1 MITPEAWTPV
11 IIDSQCSSIKWI
23 ERFTKYVL
31 PRIQVTHKKLC
42 LCYFLTVSCPINAIL
57 ASLNVLVSQLFNN
70 YSSSPNDENSINS
83 QHTKFLGVIIHQNL
97 SWQAHIKAISS
108 KIAKSTGIIIKSR
121 QFFLSNTLCT
131 LYNSLILP
139 YLQYCS
145 IIWAS
150 TYSSHLQP
158 LFRLQKKVLRIIT
171 HSPTRAHTYSLF
183 NKFKIVNLLNIYK
196 YQVSCF
202 VFLHMQKRDSMGW
215 WLLRLSAKILL
226 FYGYRLIFFSYG

>member
-1 MITPEAWTPV
+1 MV
-11 IIDSQCSSIKWI
+11 
-23 ERFTKYVL
+23 FL
-31 PRIQVTHKKLC
+31 LKLIR
-42 LCYFLTVSCPINAIL
+42 V
-57 ASLNVLVSQLFNN
+57 
-70 YSSSPNDENSINS
+70 E
-83 QHTKFLGVIIHQNL
+83 HTKFLGVIIHQNL

-158 LFRLQKKVLRIIT
+158 LFRLKNHYSFYTTCTYIL
-171 HSPTRAHTYSLF
+171 TRSLTNSKYSAYLIF
-183 NKFKIVNLLNIYK
+183 ISTKFLVFFPFTCGS
-196 YQVSCF
+196 SCP
-202 VFLHMQKRDSMGW
+202 
-215 WLLRLSAKILL
+215 LL
-226 FYGYRLIFFSYG
+226 FRLLSFSTLIVINISPEPSCSKVD

>member
-1 MITPEAWTPV
+1 MFFA
-11 IIDSQCSSIKWI
+11 QSSVGFELQNSHDFEKHST
-23 ERFTKYVL
+23 ERGGSRPKEPFF
-31 PRIQVTHKKLC
+31 C
-42 LCYFLTVSCPINAIL
+42 FL
-57 ASLNVLVSQLFNN
+57 
-70 YSSSPNDENSINS
+70 
-83 QHTKFLGVIIHQNL
+83 HQNL

-158 LFRLQKKVLRIIT
+158 LFRLQKKALRIIT
-171 HSPTRAHTYSLF
+171 HSPPGAHTYSLF
-183 NKFKIVNLLNIYK
+183 NKFKILNIFNVYK
-196 YQVSCF
+196 YRVSCF
-202 VFLHMQKRDSMGW
+202 VFLHMQK
-215 WLLRLSAKILL
+215 LLPSPLSSL
-226 FYGYRLIFFSYG
+226 FVLNSDCHQYLTRQKKQLTSLYS